1 MSRVTGK
8 PYFLYVLWSPSAHR
22 FYIGISEDPEQRL
35 IRHNRGLSFW
45 TARYRPWLLVL
56 TERFDDYRSARK
68 RELQLKRQK
77 SGQNF
82 YRMTGLDPQQF
93 ARV

>member
-1 MSRVTGK
+1 MSRVSGK
-8 PYFLYVLWSPSAHR
+8 PYFLYVLWSPSARR

-35 IRHNRGLSFW
+35 IRRNSGLSFW
-45 TARYRPWLLVL
+45 TARHCPWSLAL

-68 RELQLKRQK
+68 REIQLKRQK

-82 YRMTGLDPQQF
+82 YKLTGLDPQRF
-93 ARV
+93 PRV